1 MREDPKDEVSSNA
14 KFLERGG
21 FIFKNSAGIYT
32 YLPLGWRVLQKIAKI
47 IREEMAS
54 IGGEELL
61 MPSLV
66 EKKYMEP
73 TGRWDV
79 GIGLAV
85 KGKEEKSPSFV
96 LGWTHEE
103 VLTAISKHFIHS
115 YQDLPKA
122 LYQIQT
128 KFRNEPRAKSGLLR
142 GREFIMKDLYSFH
155 ADDEDFE
162 SYYSKVAEAYDKI
175 FRRCGLKAIY
185 TLAAGGVF
193 TKSNTH
199 EFQVISDVGEDT
211 IFVCSSCE
219 YSENKEIS
227 GLKDGDW
234 CPRCKGKVQ
243 EKHAIEV
250 GNIFSLGTKYSEALG
265 LWFIDKNGS
274 KKYVIMGS
282 YGIGLGRVMGTVV
295 EVHHDERG
303 VMWPEEIAP
312 FTVHMISLGEKAK
325 KEAQKIYENLL
336 AKGVEVLYD
345 DRDDKTPGEKFADA
359 DLIGIPWRVVVSEKT
374 ILAGGIEIKS
384 RSASKTEILTPELLF
399 RKLKLKMQKSK

>member
-1 MREDPKDEVSSNA
+1 
-14 KFLERGG
+14 
-21 FIFKNSAGIYT
+21 
-32 YLPLGWRVLQKIAKI
+32 
-47 IREEMAS
+47 
-54 IGGEELL
+54 
-61 MPSLV
+61 
-66 EKKYMEP
+66 
-73 TGRWDV
+73 
-79 GIGLAV
+79 
-85 KGKEEKSPSFV
+85 
-96 LGWTHEE
+96 
-103 VLTAISKHFIHS
+103 
-115 YQDLPKA
+115 
-122 LYQIQT
+122 
-128 KFRNEPRAKSGLLR
+128 
-142 GREFIMKDLYSFH
+142 MKDLYSFH

-250 GNIFSLGTKYSEALG
+250 GNIFSLGTKYSEALD